1 MTISSHFSDAAVC
14 HSTSIATNTNILH
27 CHKEKLYSDQAG
39 KSGQADKMN
48 LRQIEVFKALME
60 TGSITGASQR
70 LHISQ
75 PSASKH
81 LQGLEQSIGVPLFV
95 RTGNRLISTTEAQA
109 FYAQVERSFYGLEHL
124 AHFADGL
131 KYHPSGQ
138 IVVAAPQM
146 LARQWLPEIMAP
158 FLRQHVD
165 VSIALPIRSSRWV
178 AEAVANG
185 QADLGLGLS
194 TVDFGYVEQ
203 ESLMSVPLVCAMQNA
218 HPLAELSEVRPSDL
232 AAQTLITLSNF
243 DHWRLAVETALDQEQ
258 ARPRQRVDTFST
270 QVACELAARGTGVAI
285 VDALTA
291 LDYAERGL
299 VWRRF
304 VPATAF
310 EIMIMRSRHRP
321 VSRLAETL
329 TATMYDAAEQTVQ
342 RLAKAGV

>member
-1 MTISSHFSDAAVC
+1 MKPVITDEQ
-14 HSTSIATNTNILH
+14 NT
-27 CHKEKLYSDQAG
+27 
-39 KSGQADKMN
+39 MN
-48 LRQIEVFKALME
+48 LRQVEMFKALME

-70 LHISQ
+70 LRISQ

-81 LQGLEQSIGVPLFV
+81 LQGLEQSIGVTLFV
-95 RTGNRLISTTEAQA
+95 RTGNRLVATSEAQA

-124 AHFADGL
+124 ARFADGL
-131 KYHPSGQ
+131 KHHPSGQ
-138 IVVAAPQM
+138 IVVAAPPM

-158 FLRQHVD
+158 FLKEHVD

-178 AEAVANG
+178 AEAIANG
-185 QADLGLGLS
+185 QADLGLGLAV
-194 TVDFGYVEQ
+194 VDFGYVEQ
-203 ESLMSVPLVCAMQNA
+203 ESLMRVPLVCAMQNA
-218 HPLAELSEVRPSDL
+218 HPLTSLTEVRPSDL
-232 AAQTLITLSNF
+232 ADQTLITLSNF

-291 LDYAERGL
+291 LDYAQRGL

-304 VPATAF
+304 VPATSF
-310 EIMIMRSRHRP
+310 EIMLMRSRHRP

-329 TATMYDAAEQTVQ
+329 TAMMYEAAETTSQD
-342 RLAKAGV
+342 LAKAGVA